1 MIDRRSLM
9 YGTGGV
15 ALAAMAGLLS
25 SAAKAQAAPSRSN
38 MIVHRGFPLNAE
50 PRPEILRSA
59 FITRQQDFYIRSH
72 GTIPRLAAEGYKL
85 RIGGQGTNTLEL
97 SVDDL
102 RSRFPHRSIT
112 AVLQCAGN
120 RRADMLDVKYVSGDA
135 WQAGAISNAEWGG
148 VGLGDV
154 LRAAGVK
161 DDADLHVAFACHDE
175 IDEEGEH
182 FKFGVSI
189 PLWKAM
195 APETIIAFTMNGEP
209 LTAEHGFPLRVVT
222 PGYAGVRSPKWLASV
237 TIQDKPS
244 DNHIQQKEYKLFPPG
259 VTKQTADLG
268 KGVVIND
275 MPLNSAILEPM
286 AGARL
291 ALGSNTVRGY
301 AIATG
306 RPIVRVDVS
315 ADGGKNW
322 HQAELER
329 HSDAPWSW
337 TFWNVKLEL
346 PRSGVELVVRAV
358 DDAGETQPSA
368 TAEIWNYP
376 GYLSAAWHRVPVS
389 VS

>member
-1 MIDRRSLM
+1 MMLSTTERVSAHTADAVNRQIGRETEKRVAHFAAHPDEIGSRLHELDREWDVER
-9 YGTGGV
+9 
-15 ALAAMAGLLS
+15 
-25 SAAKAQAAPSRSN
+25 
-38 MIVHRGFPLNAE
+38 
-50 PRPEILRSA
+50 
-59 FITRQQDFYIRSH
+59 
-72 GTIPRLAAEGYKL
+72 
-85 RIGGQGTNTLEL
+85 TLE
-97 SVDDL
+97 
-102 RSRFPHRSIT
+102 
-112 AVLQCAGN
+112 A
-120 RRADMLDVKYVSGDA
+120 
-135 WQAGAISNAEWGG
+135 NAST
-148 VGLGDV
+148 L
-154 LRAAGVK
+154 
-161 DDADLHVAFACHDE
+161 
-175 IDEEGEH
+175 
-182 FKFGVSI
+182 
-189 PLWKAM
+189 
-195 APETIIAFTMNGEP
+195 AFTGVVLGATVDKRWLALP
-209 LTAEHGFPLRVVT
+209 ALVTAFVT

-329 HSDAPWSW
+329 HADAPWSW